1 MEEAGTVLQVGE
13 EGGRSGLEEDDMFEL
28 EVEDGSQEDHT
39 QQSGQH
45 SSSSAA
51 GMKESESR
59 ENSGPCSGVSCVDL
73 PVTRVRIL
81 HIRPSSQF

>member
-13 EGGRSGLEEDDMFEL
+13 EGGRSELEEEDD
-28 EVEDGSQEDHT
+28 SQEDRT